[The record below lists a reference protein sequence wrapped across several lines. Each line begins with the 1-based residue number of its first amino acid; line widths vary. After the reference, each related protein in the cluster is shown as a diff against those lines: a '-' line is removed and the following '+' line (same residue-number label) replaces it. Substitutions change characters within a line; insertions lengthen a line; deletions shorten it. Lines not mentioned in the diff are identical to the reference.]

1 MTHTIDALRDLA
13 GVGRAELRLEEVDM
27 SALGHQIV
35 DELRALQ
42 PGREVQFESGPA
54 VTAVGDMTLLRLLL
68 TNLLQ
73 NSWKYTGPS
82 DRPRIQLGVE
92 SGESEV
98 LTYYV
103 QDNGIGFDNDQRERI
118 FEVFERLHAAAD
130 FVGSGLGL
138 ATVDRI
144 VRRHGGRVWAE
155 SLPGKGATVHFTLAP
170 PSTDLQHS

>member
-27 SALGHQIV
+27 SELGHQIV

-54 VTAVGDMTLLRLLL
+54 VTAVGDMTLIRLLL

-98 LTYYV
+98 PTYYV

-118 FEVFERLHAAAD
+118 FEVFERLHAAAAKKAKKKFIPPVTPPPD
-130 FVGSGLGL
+130 PQ
-138 ATVDRI
+138 RP
-144 VRRHGGRVWAE
+144 
-155 SLPGKGATVHFTLAP
+155 PGAP
-170 PSTDLQHS
+170 ADTWPRARSRAGQETR